1 MTFFYFESNE
11 ILFFVERDETWN
23 TLINSKK
30 LSILFLPFPSA
41 QCDSYLSFSKIS
53 IFWMKGATD
62 LNKFVLWGRRETIEE
77 IEKTAGLAIFKYQ
90 LLGINIVC
98 LFFAIFA
105 HIIYICCF
113 FSFYYHYLVSSF
125 LYFLFLFLLYFYFTF
140 ILFLQRNNL

>member
-1 MTFFYFESNE
+1 MKFYFSWNE
-11 ILFFVERDETWN
+11 TRRETLWLIRKNSPSCFYHFRVLSAILIC
-23 TLINSKK
+23 L
-30 LSILFLPFPSA
+30 
-41 QCDSYLSFSKIS
+41 SKIS